1 MSRYSTLK
9 LDNPTPTTNNTSS
22 KSTTKKVSKTTR
34 RCECCGREMSIS
46 HLTPKNYDSI
56 TRRATL
62 VCSFCERYYDR
73 GTLDRYSYDISQ
85 VPVSWLT
92 YSYNKKEAK

>member
-9 LDNPTPTTNNTSS
+9 LDNPTTATT
-22 KSTTKKVSKTTR
+22 KSTTRRVSTVTR
-34 RCECCGREMSIS
+34 RCECCGRELSVS
-46 HLTPKNYDSI
+46 HLTPKNYDPI

-62 VCSFCERYYDR
+62 VCDFCIKSYDR
-73 GTLDRYSYDISQ
+73 GTLDRYSYDISK

-92 YSYNKKEAK
+92 YSYTKKEAK